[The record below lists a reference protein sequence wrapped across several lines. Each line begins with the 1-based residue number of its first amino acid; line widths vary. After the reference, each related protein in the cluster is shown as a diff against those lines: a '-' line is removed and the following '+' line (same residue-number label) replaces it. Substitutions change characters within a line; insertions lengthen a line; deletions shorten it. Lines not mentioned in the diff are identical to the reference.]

1 LEFIPASS
9 TALAAR
15 NYIGYASPL
24 SILND
29 PVTPVNA
36 PLRPVRFF
44 SPDVELNNQAD
55 GSYLMRSIEPLED
68 YDHRIGAWLDRWAL
82 EAPDRAFIVEQTKN
96 EQTKH
101 EQTKNGQTQNGE
113 RTISYREAREAAL
126 ALAEGL
132 LSYDLGTERP
142 IAILAANSID
152 YALMILAAVYVG
164 IPFVP
169 IAPAYALQ
177 TTDFL
182 KLSHSFRLLTP
193 GMVVVDDGQIYRDS
207 IEKTLGTTIPVVA
220 LRNVPPSS
228 GMISFA
234 SLLSPTVRG
243 DSSRRYA
250 VMAAAA
256 RVGRET
262 VAKYLFTS
270 GSTGV
275 PKAVINTHGMICS
288 NAQMKR
294 QVAPILADEPPV
306 MVDWAPW
313 NHTAGGN
320 SNFSIVLHN
329 GGTLYIDP
337 GKPTPAL
344 FGQSLKLLRRISP
357 TIYFNVPKGFE
368 LLIPHLEADPIF
380 CENFFRRIKFLWY
393 AAASMQPSTWN
404 ALEQLTV
411 KTIGQRILIV
421 SGLGMT
427 ETSPIALFG
436 NLYSTGPGVVG
447 IPVAGMDLKLVP
459 HDDSFEAYYRGP
471 NVTPGYWRDRA
482 ATEVAFDEDGFFRS
496 GDLLSFIDPERPR
509 AGLRF
514 DGRISEDFKLT
525 SGTRVSAGKLR
536 LTALDALR
544 PLANEVVIVGAD
556 REDVRMLIFPDWE
569 ACADFAGLDR
579 NATRAQTASN
589 EILRGI
595 FRERLTELAATG
607 TGSSNRIVAA
617 LLVDLPPSGAAGEL
631 TEKGTVNS
639 RGLQR
644 NRPELLDV
652 LFGETDDR
660 VLRTVV
666 VTRPDDVTP

>member
-1 LEFIPASS
+1 
-9 TALAAR
+9 
-15 NYIGYASPL
+15 
-24 SILND
+24 
-29 PVTPVNA
+29 
-36 PLRPVRFF
+36 VRFF
-44 SPDVELNNQAD
+44 SPDVELNRQAD
-55 GSYLMRSIEPLED
+55 GSYLMRSVEPLAD
-68 YDHRIGAWLDRWAL
+68 YDHRIGDWLDRWAL
-82 EAPDRAFIVEQTKN
+82 EAPNRAFIIEQMKNEQTKN

-101 EQTKNGQTQNGE
+101 EQTKNGE
-113 RTISYREAREAAL
+113 RTIRYREAREAAL

-132 LSYDLGTERP
+132 LRYDLGPERP

-164 IPFVP
+164 IPFAP

-177 TTDFL
+177 TADYV

-193 GMVVVDDGQIYRDS
+193 GMVVVDDGELYRDA
-207 IEKTLGTTIPVVA
+207 IEKTLRTINEKTAIPVVA

-228 GMISFA
+228 NLISFA
-234 SLLSPTVRG
+234 SLRG
-243 DSSRRYA
+243 DGSRRDA

-275 PKAVINTHGMICS
+275 PKAVINTHGMLCA

-294 QVAPILADEPPV
+294 QVAPILADDPPV

-344 FGQSLKLLRRISP
+344 FGESLKLLRRISP

-368 LLIPHLEADPIF
+368 LLIPHLEADPKF
-380 CENFFRRIKFLWY
+380 CESFFRHIKFLWY

-411 KTIGQRILIV
+411 KTVGQKILIV

-427 ETSPIALFG
+427 ETSPVALFG
-436 NLYSTGPGVVG
+436 NLYATGPGVVG

-459 HDDSFEAYYRGP
+459 HGDSFEAYYRGP
-471 NVTPGYWRDRA
+471 NITPGYWRDPA
-482 ATEVAFDEDGFFRS
+482 ATESAFDEDGFFRS

-556 REDVRMLIFPDWE
+556 RADVRMLIFPDWE
-569 ACADFAGLDR
+569 ACAEVAGLDR
-579 NATRAQTASN
+579 NAAPAQTASN
-589 EILRGI
+589 NILRAI
-595 FRERLTELAATG
+595 VRERLLQLAATG

-617 LLVDLPPSGAAGEL
+617 LLVEAPPASAAGEL

-644 NRPELLDV
+644 NRPELLDI

-660 VLRTVV
+660 VLRII
-666 VTRPDDVTP
+666 R